1 MKIKLIVDGGA
12 MKPGPAV
19 AQQLGPAGINIGKV
33 IADVN
38 TATAGFKGTKVPVE
52 IDVDTKVKTYSIAVF
67 SPPVAELLKKELG
80 LEKGSGEAKKTKVGN
95 IALERIISVAK
106 TKMPNLLAK
115 DLKSAVKLIVGS
127 CVSLGILVDNKPAKE
142 IEKDIDAG
150 KYDKEIKQEITEVSA
165 DKKKLLETF
174 FKEVVARQEKEKKAA
189 EEAAAAAEAAKAAA
203 LAAAGGAVPG
213 AAPIAGAAPAAA
225 AGIKGAAAP
234 AAASAAAGKAAAPVA
249 GKAAAPAKAEAKKK

>member
-19 AQQLGPAGINIGKV
+19 AQQLGPAGINLGKV

-38 TATAGFKGTKVPVE
+38 AATAGFKGTKVPVE
-52 IDVDTKVKTYSIAVF
+52 IDADTKTKTYTIAVF

-95 IALERIISVAK
+95 IALERIIHIAK

-115 DLKSAVKLIVGS
+115 DLKSAVKLVVGS
-127 CVSLGILVDNKPAKE
+127 CVSAGILVDNKPAKE
-142 IEKDIDAG
+142 IELDIDAG
-150 KYDKEIKQEITEVSA
+150 KYNKEIKEEITEVSA
-165 DKKKLLETF
+165 EKKKSLDTF
-174 FKEVVARQEKEKKAA
+174 FKEVVSRQEKEKKAA
-189 EEAAAAAEAAKAAA
+189 EEAAAAAEAEKAAA
-203 LAAAGGAVPG
+203 LAAAGGA
-213 AAPIAGAAPAAA
+213 APGAAPAA
-225 AGIKGAAAP
+225 GAAAP
-234 AAASAAAGKAAAPVA
+234 AAAGAKGAAAPVAAAAAGAKPAA

>member
-19 AQQLGPAGINIGKV
+19 AQQLGPAGINLGKV

-38 TATAGFKGTKVPVE
+38 AATAGFKGTKVPVE
-52 IDVDTKVKTYSIAVF
+52 IDADTKTKTYTIAVF

-95 IALERIISVAK
+95 IALERIIHIAK

-115 DLKSAVKLIVGS
+115 DLKSAVKLVVGS

-142 IEKDIDAG
+142 IELDIDAG
-150 KYDKEIKQEITEVSA
+150 KYNKEIKGEITEVSA
-165 DKKKLLETF
+165 EKKKELDTF
-174 FKEVVARQEKEKKAA
+174 FKEVVSRQEKEKKAA
-189 EEAAAAAEAAKAAA
+189 EEAAAAAEAAKQAA
-203 LAAAGGAVPG
+203 LLAAGGA
-213 AAPIAGAAPAAA
+213 AAPGAAPAAGATASPAA
-225 AGIKGAAAP
+225 AGAKGAAAP
-234 AAASAAAGKAAAPVA
+234 AAAPAAAGAKTAA